1 MSCTK
6 RPGAAI
12 LGHPLH
18 AIVRLSEHLPRQGEV
33 LPSGSIV
40 LADAMTDA
48 IPLVAERR
56 YTIRTD
62 TLGVLSTTA

>member
-1 MSCTK
+1 
-6 RPGAAI
+6 
-12 LGHPLH
+12 
-18 AIVRLSEHLPRQGEV
+18 LSEHLPRQGEV